1 MLGMLPG
8 ARYMLPGV
16 RYIGARYVTRCSVY
30 MLPDARYMLPGAR
43 HIGTRCVLPGGAR
56 YVLSGARHICCQV
69 LGTCYQVLGIY
80 VATC

>member
-1 MLGMLPG
+1 M
-8 ARYMLPGV
+8 
-16 RYIGARYVTRCSVY
+16 C

-56 YVLSGARHICCQV
+56 YVLPGARHICCQV

-80 VATC
+80 VAMC